1 MEKQKI
7 QAHHIEKM
15 KSFGIIL
22 EDYSEV
28 ELFKYKKGEAIIRE
42 GFPMEHL
49 FFVQSGKAKVFAS
62 ADNGRDLL
70 LGYYVEGGIMSN
82 VGFGTLPHS
91 TGLTI
96 YNNQGFPIQQFTNVG
111 NPKIQG

>member
-1 MEKQKI
+1 MEKRKI
-7 QAHHIEKM
+7 QPYHIEKM

-49 FFVQSGKAKVFAS
+49 FLYNQVRRKYLPVLIMAGIYCLDITLKVES
-62 ADNGRDLL
+62 S
-70 LGYYVEGGIMSN
+70 E
-82 VGFGTLPHS
+82 T
-91 TGLTI
+91 
-96 YNNQGFPIQQFTNVG
+96 
-111 NPKIQG
+111 